1 MKRLMLAAL
10 LAFVLV
16 IGNFVTV
23 PRATTPASGCDNY
36 ASGISKGPAF
46 RCPMPWWRQGPATIL
61 A

>member
-16 IGNFVTV
+16 IGNFVFL
-23 PRATTPASGCDNY
+23 PRAPAKAPGCDNPI
-36 ASGISKGPAF
+36 SGIFQSAPS
-46 RCPMPWWRQGPATIL
+46 RCPMPWWHQGSTTL

>member
-16 IGNFVTV
+16 IGNFMTV
-23 PRATTPASGCDNY
+23 PRATTPASGCDDH
-36 ASGISKGPAF
+36 ARGISKGTTS
-46 RCPMPWWRQGPATIL
+46 RCPMPWWRQGPTIL